1 MLSGPPS
8 FEFTRLLLTKTMKI
22 AEAISIIETIMEI
35 TSIAFPPVLEF
46 RFFAFSGTIERPS
59 VLEIWF
65 FAFSRTIERPTV
77 LEFRF
82 FAISR
87 TIERPSV
94 LEIAFSQSNT
104 LLHFFQIIKGL
115 HLLYHQYNRAN
126 PFSPFMNK
134 MSGYKCCRIN
144 VRRNTDGLFQ
154 P

>member
-1 MLSGPPS
+1 ISRTIERPS
-8 FEFTRLLLTKTMKI
+8 
-22 AEAISIIETIMEI
+22 
-35 TSIAFPPVLEF
+35 VLEF
-46 RFFAFSGTIERPS
+46 RFFAISRTIERPS

-65 FAFSRTIERPTV
+65 FAFSRTIERPSVLEFWFLAFSRTIELPNV

-94 LEIAFSQSNT
+94 LEIAFSQSNS